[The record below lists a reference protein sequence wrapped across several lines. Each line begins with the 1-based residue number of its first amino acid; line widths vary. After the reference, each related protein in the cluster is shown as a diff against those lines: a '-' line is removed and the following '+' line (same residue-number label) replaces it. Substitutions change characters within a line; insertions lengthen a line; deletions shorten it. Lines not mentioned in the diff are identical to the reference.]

1 MKNYIL
7 FQKVNVVEPLVF
19 SVLTNLLSKFN
30 LDSKGESILKV
41 TTRLIEVKETIVQV
55 MRHFYLVG

>member
-19 SVLTNLLSKFN
+19 LVLTNLLSKFN